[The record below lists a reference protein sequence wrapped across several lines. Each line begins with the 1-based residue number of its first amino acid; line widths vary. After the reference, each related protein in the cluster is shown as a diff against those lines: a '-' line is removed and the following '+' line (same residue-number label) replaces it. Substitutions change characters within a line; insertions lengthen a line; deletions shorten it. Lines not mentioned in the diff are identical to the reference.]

1 MAGGTGNTNTTQH
14 NESKLMTKDAGLIK
28 QAEAQDYIIYPNP
41 AEQTVTIKSNDGS
54 IADEV
59 VFYNLQGN
67 KVLQNT
73 PEQSSTTIDLGDLK
87 SGVYIIRITSDERLF
102 NKKILVK

>member
-1 MAGGTGNTNTTQH
+1 
-14 NESKLMTKDAGLIK
+14 MTKDADLNK
-28 QAEAQDYIIYPNP
+28 QVEGQDYIIYPNP
-41 AEQTVTIKSNDGS
+41 AEQTVTIKSNNGS

-67 KVLQNT
+67 KVLQTT
-73 PEQSSTTIDLGDLK
+73 PEQSITTIDLGGLK
-87 SGVYIIRITSDERLF
+87 SGVYIIRITSEGRMF

>member
-1 MAGGTGNTNTTQH
+1 
-14 NESKLMTKDAGLIK
+14 MTKDADLNK
-28 QAEAQDYIIYPNP
+28 QVEGQDYIIYPNP
-41 AEQTVTIKSNDGS
+41 AEQTVTIKSNNGS

-67 KVLQNT
+67 KVLQTT
-73 PEQSSTTIDLGDLK
+73 PEQSITTIDLGDLK
-87 SGVYIIRITSDERLF
+87 SGVYIIRITSEGRMF